1 MKSAARTFD
10 LFETFAK
17 MQTPLSLS
25 DLARQMKMPVST
37 CFNLVR
43 TFESRGFLYSLG
55 SRRGLYPTKRMLQ
68 LVTTIAQHDPIGT
81 RVSHTLSELR
91 DKTGETVV
99 LAKRGGDKV
108 VYMEVFES
116 PHRIRYSAAVGE
128 VRDIHANSMG
138 KALLGQLPE
147 AERKAVIAKLKF
159 TKYTKQTLQ
168 SAAAYSTDIAK
179 SLKRGYYLNDGES
192 VADVLGISVAIKI
205 NDEHF
210 AVALAGPRYRMKD
223 EIAGRVEQ
231 LQRACRSIAD
241 AG

>member
-1 MKSAARTFD
+1 MKSAARSFE
-10 LFETFAK
+10 LYETFAK
-17 MQTPLSLS
+17 VQKPISLS

-43 TFESRGFLYSLG
+43 TFEARGFLYSLG

-81 RVSHTLSELR
+81 HVSDALSELR

-99 LAKRGGDKV
+99 LSKRNGDKV

-128 VRDIHANSMG
+128 IRDIHANSMG
-138 KALLGQLPE
+138 KALLGQLAD
-147 AERKAVIAKLKF
+147 AERKAVISKLKF
-159 TKYTKQTLQ
+159 TKYTKQTMQ
-168 SAAAYSTDIAK
+168 SAAAYAADIAK
-179 SLKRGYYLNDGES
+179 SMKRGYCLNDGES
-192 VADVLGISVAIKI
+192 VADVIAIAVAIKI

-223 EIAGRVEQ
+223 EIASRVDQ
-231 LQRACRSIAD
+231 LQRACRSISDAD
-241 AG
+241 

>member
-1 MKSAARTFD
+1 MKSASRTFD
-10 LFETFAK
+10 LLETFAR

-43 TFESRGFLYSLG
+43 TFEARGFLYSLG

-81 RVSHTLSELR
+81 RVSHALSELR
-91 DKTGETVV
+91 DQTGETVV
-99 LAKRGGDKV
+99 LSKRSGNKV

-116 PHRIRYSAAVGE
+116 PHRIRYSAVVGE
-128 VRDIHANSMG
+128 IRDLHANSMG

-147 AERKAVIAKLKF
+147 AERKAIISKLKF
-159 TKYTKQTLQ
+159 AKYTKQTLP
-168 SAAAYSTDIAK
+168 SATAYVADIAK
-179 SLKRGYYLNDGES
+179 SLKRGFYLNDGES
-192 VADVLGISVAIKI
+192 VADVMAVATAFRI

-223 EIAGRVEQ
+223 EIAGRAGQ
-231 LQRACRSIAD
+231 LQRTCRSIAD
-241 AG
+241 GD